1 MSGPADLFREIHR
14 LRRFAHDLQEQIDR
28 IPRQIKA
35 NQAKVARQEDA
46 LRECHDAIKRLK
58 VSVHEKEVS
67 LKGTHQ
73 QISKHQQQLNK
84 AESKKEYDAL
94 QAEIKQER
102 EKCQQLEDEI
112 LQVMTE
118 GEERA
123 AQVPEL
129 EKAVRQ
135 AKEEFARY
143 EKGAAERT
151 AALQAQLTEARQQLE
166 AAETQIPPDIRVAY
180 NRIVNA
186 KGADA
191 LAAVRN
197 RTCSACYTE
206 ITAQN
211 SNDVLQGL
219 FVLCKSCGRVLYLP
233 ESP

>member
-46 LRECHDAIKRLK
+46 LREGHDAVKRLK

-94 QAEIKQER
+94 QVEIKQER

-112 LQVMTE
+112 LQAMTE
-118 GEERA
+118 GEDRA
-123 AQVPEL
+123 AKVPEL
-129 EKAVRQ
+129 EKVVKQ
-135 AKEEFARY
+135 AKEEFAAY
-143 EKGAAERT
+143 EKGAAERV
-151 AALQAQLTEARQQLE
+151 ASLQAQLAEARQQLE
-166 AAETQIPPDIRVAY
+166 ADDAQIPPDVRGAY

-186 KGADA
+186 RGADA

-211 SNDVLQGL
+211 YNDVFQGL
-219 FVLCKSCGRVLYLP
+219 FVLCKSCGRILYLP
-233 ESP
+233 E